1 MQIECIFCSSS
12 CENYSYGHETGQKCS
27 INQSHKNYLN
37 KNKKLTL
44 ITDVIKMKFI
54 AKCKELNV
62 VNCDEF
68 SPYYFNYKIVNVFLS
83 AINLHHRNKRLS

>member
-68 SPYYFNYKIVNVFLS
+68 PLLFQLL
-83 AINLHHRNKRLS
+83 AA